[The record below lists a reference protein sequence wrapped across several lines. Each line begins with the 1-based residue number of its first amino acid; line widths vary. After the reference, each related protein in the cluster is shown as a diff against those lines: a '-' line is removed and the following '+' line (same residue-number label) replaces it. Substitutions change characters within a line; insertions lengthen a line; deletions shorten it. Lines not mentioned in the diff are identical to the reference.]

1 MNRHNWARS
10 LPAMAA
16 ALGLATSTVASAAPA
31 PAPIPAGSI
40 NPLVALSAFGSLQ
53 SRTALCAASSAA
65 VTAAAAQMSQAP
77 QGCVLP
83 VADPAPPPV
92 VSEAPP
98 PPIAA
103 APAPGLAAST
113 SLLPFFVGLG
123 GIAALVLLL
132 DRDNRGR
139 ITFRI
144 PVPTSPT

>member
-31 PAPIPAGSI
+31 PITARSI

-98 PPIAA
+98 PPIVA

>member
-1 MNRHNWARS
+1 MNRQNWARS
-10 LPAMAA
+10 LAAIAA
-16 ALGLATSTVASAAPA
+16 AVGLTTSAVASAAA
-31 PAPIPAGSI
+31 VRAQSI

>member
-1 MNRHNWARS
+1 MNRQNWARS
-10 LPAMAA
+10 LAAMAA
-16 ALGLATSTVASAAPA
+16 AVGLTTSAVASAAPVRA
-31 PAPIPAGSI
+31 QSI
-40 NPLVALSAFGSLQ
+40 NPLVALSALGSLQ

-92 VSEAPP
+92 VSEAVP

-113 SLLPFFVGLG
+113 SLLPFFIGLG

-139 ITFRI
+139 IVFHV
-144 PVPTSPT
+144 PVPGSPT